1 MVLIEDTSAGLRVV
15 VRRIQLHVPV
25 LYNATHDN
33 NHRQL
38 VRLMRENVEVVAVD
52 DTALLRL
59 AILYSAQRA
68 QGEEGVERSR
78 DDQESDEGE
87 NAEHA

>member
-1 MVLIEDTSAGLRVV
+1 
-15 VRRIQLHVPV
+15 
-25 LYNATHDN
+25 
-33 NHRQL
+33 
-38 VRLMRENVEVVAVD
+38 MRENVEVVAVD